1 MLISQEIWLNLL
13 QLNRRTLATK
23 LLSDICYVDKFEKDI
38 EEYLCANYGSVIR
51 WAIVEVYDNKYKV
64 SFTYEK

>member
-1 MLISQEIWLNLL
+1 
-13 QLNRRTLATK
+13 LATK
-23 LLSDICYVDKFEKDI
+23 LLSDICYVDKSVKDI

>member
-1 MLISQEIWLNLL
+1 
-13 QLNRRTLATK
+13 
-23 LLSDICYVDKFEKDI
+23 VDKFEKDI